1 MASKSMIINYNP
13 NYGYGSPLNI
23 RRGNPVP
30 LDNDY
35 VKLSYSDA
43 VNYAEN
49 DPVAYVGQIL
59 AVVEETLS
67 GDESTTLYQIIDSS
81 GTLKKISSDSG
92 VDLDEIT
99 EQEIDDI
106 IFSVFGS

>member
-1 MASKSMIINYNP
+1 MASKSMIVGYNP

-35 VKLSYSDA
+35 VKLSYADA
-43 VNYAEN
+43 VNYAQN
-49 DPVAYVGQIL
+49 DPVSYVGEII
-59 AVVEETLS
+59 AVVEETLT
-67 GDESTTLYQIIDSS
+67 GDESTSLYQIIDSS
-81 GTLKKISSDSG
+81 GTLKKISSDG
-92 VDLDEIT
+92 AIDLDEIT

>member
-1 MASKSMIINYNP
+1 MASKSMIVNYNP

-35 VKLSYSDA
+35 VKLSYADA

-81 GTLKKISSDSG
+81 GTLKKISSDGS

>member
-1 MASKSMIINYNP
+1 MASKGMIVNYDP
-13 NYGYGSPLNI
+13 DYGYGSPLNI
-23 RRGNPVP
+23 RRGNPLP

-35 VKLSYSDA
+35 IKLSYEDA
-43 VNYAEN
+43 VNYATS

-59 AVVEETLS
+59 AIVEETMT
-67 GDESTTLYQIIDSS
+67 GEESTTLYQIMDTA
-81 GTLKKISSDSG
+81 GTLKKITADG
-92 VDLDEIT
+92 DIELDEIS